1 MRGNSPSEAD
11 NHQAPRPRRSVR
23 PSFLFEPEHPLRTI
37 FFAWPLVSLPTV
49 ALAALVSALFP
60 AVPTPQ
66 FPGDPVL
73 VFVLVVLF
81 APVAETLV
89 MAAAMEAMA
98 RAVPIGWAIALNTVG
113 WAIAH
118 SLKAPTWGLTIWWP
132 FLIFSLL
139 YASWRRRSIPA
150 AMAIVAA
157 VHALN
162 NLIPGL
168 ILLRSA

>member
-1 MRGNSPSEAD
+1 M
-11 NHQAPRPRRSVR
+11 
-23 PSFLFEPEHPLRTI
+23 RTI
-37 FFAWPLVSLPTV
+37 FLAWPLVSLPTV
-49 ALAALVSALFP
+49 ALAALVATSFP
-60 AVPTPQ
+60 AAPTPQ

-73 VFVLVVLF
+73 VFFLVVLF

-89 MAAAMEAMA
+89 MAAAMELMA
-98 RAVPIGWAIALNTVG
+98 KAVPMRWAIALNTLG

-139 YASWRRRSIPA
+139 YATWRSRSIPA